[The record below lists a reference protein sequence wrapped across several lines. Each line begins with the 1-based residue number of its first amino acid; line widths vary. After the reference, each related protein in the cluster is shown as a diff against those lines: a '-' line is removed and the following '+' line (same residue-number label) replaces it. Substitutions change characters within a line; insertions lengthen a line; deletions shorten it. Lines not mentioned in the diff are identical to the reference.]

1 MAITAVTDVL
11 KRKREQPFIEGHF
24 LDGVDDFTIGTDTT
38 DETIHVH
45 GNPSAMA
52 ATTVENGNISL
63 TILREN
69 AAGQTLVQVIT
80 DNDPIIADTAAKY
93 LNWDNV
99 KERNLWVN
107 IMNED
112 QDQYLGCIFIPKWVA
127 AVTGPAG
134 APNDRGR
141 RTFTGRSAIPQE
153 FTGVGINCQCEL
165 LFSGE
170 NLRTHTPTLV
180 PGGGSKYAIG
190 IRGIASGPG
199 DTWETEMLVLGDIT
213 AAMVSSTG
221 VVDWSAI
228 AASTKF
234 LTTANAGD
242 ATPTPAE
249 SGSATEMTHVMV
261 YFLHSGDG
269 VYPSSGSGI
278 DMVPDVLT
286 RSTDPNR

>member
-1 MAITAVTDVL
+1 MAITAVTDIL
-11 KRKREQPFIEGHF
+11 KRKREQPFIEGHN

-38 DETIHVH
+38 DETIHIL
-45 GNPSAMA
+45 GTASALA
-52 ATTVENGNISL
+52 GTTVENGNISV
-63 TILREN
+63 TILRED

-80 DNDPIIADTAAKY
+80 DNDPVIADTNAKY

-112 QDQYLGCIFIPKWVA
+112 KDQYLGAIFIPKWVA
-127 AVTGPAG
+127 AITGPAG

-141 RTFTGRSAIPQE
+141 RTFTGRSTIPQE
-153 FTGVGINCQCEL
+153 FTGIGFNIQSEL
-165 LFSGE
+165 LSGTE
-170 NLRTHTPTLV
+170 DMRTHTPSLV
-180 PGGGSKYAIG
+180 PGTSATYAVG

-199 DTWETEMLVLGDIT
+199 DTWETEMLVLEDMT
-213 AAMVSSTG
+213 AAMVSSAG
-221 VVDWSAI
+221 VVDWDAV
-228 AASTKF
+228 AAATKF
-234 LTTANAGD
+234 LTMDTGGA
-242 ATPTPAE
+242 
-249 SGSATEMTHVMV
+249 GSATQMTHAMV

-286 RSTDPNR
+286 RATDPNR